1 MAKIYFFK
9 KVSEM
14 ILTEERA
21 KTIQESTVYD
31 VAKAFLH
38 LESMTPK
45 KLQKLCYYAYS
56 FYLAIYEK
64 KLFDDNFEAWV
75 HGPVNPQLYTEYRE
89 YGWQEIPQE
98 INYPNSIM
106 KNERV
111 REIIEEVYDSY
122 GHLDGNQL
130 EYLTHQEDPWKNARE
145 GLQPYESSR
154 NVINDEDIRSYYAG
168 VLKDG

>member
-1 MAKIYFFK
+1 
-9 KVSEM
+9 M
-14 ILTEERA
+14 IQTEERA
-21 KTIQESTVYD
+21 KTNQEPTIYD
-31 VAKAFLH
+31 VATAFLR
-38 LESMTPK
+38 LESMTLK

-98 INYPNSIM
+98 ANYPNSIM
-106 KNERV
+106 ENERV

-130 EYLTHQEDPWKNARE
+130 EYLTHQEDPWKNARN

-154 NVINDEDIRSYYAG
+154 NVIDDEDIRSYYVG
-168 VLKDG
+168 LLRNC

>member
-1 MAKIYFFK
+1 MVIHEKIFFFK
-9 KVSEM
+9 KMSEND
-14 ILTEERA
+14 TSG
-21 KTIQESTVYD
+21 KG
-31 VAKAFLH
+31 AKAIRDGKSWIVAFLR
-38 LESMTPK
+38 LESMTQ

-111 REIIEEVYDSY
+111 R
-122 GHLDGNQL
+122 
-130 EYLTHQEDPWKNARE
+130 K
-145 GLQPYESSR
+145 
-154 NVINDEDIRSYYAG
+154 
-168 VLKDG
+168 

>member
-75 HGPVNPQLYTEYRE
+75 HGPVILNCILNIENMAGKRYHRK
-89 YGWQEIPQE
+89 
-98 INYPNSIM
+98 SI
-106 KNERV
+106 
-111 REIIEEVYDSY
+111 IQI
-122 GHLDGNQL
+122 LL
-130 EYLTHQEDPWKNARE
+130 
-145 GLQPYESSR
+145 
-154 NVINDEDIRSYYAG
+154 
-168 VLKDG
+168 

>member
-1 MAKIYFFK
+1 MG
-9 KVSEM
+9 SW
-14 ILTEERA
+14 T
-21 KTIQESTVYD
+21 
-31 VAKAFLH
+31 
-38 LESMTPK
+38 
-45 KLQKLCYYAYS
+45 C
-56 FYLAIYEK
+56 
-64 KLFDDNFEAWV
+64 
-75 HGPVNPQLYTEYRE
+75 NPQLYTEYRE